1 MTSFHTVIFA
11 FLGDMCRHLLRI
23 SQSEDIEVFSLC
35 LRVIYNLFMSIR
47 DHMKIQL
54 EVFLTSVHLR
64 ILKSE
69 SSSITAKE
77 EMALE
82 SLLGTLRD
90 FCHSGI

>member
-1 MTSFHTVIFA
+1 
-11 FLGDMCRHLLRI
+11 MCRHLLRI
-23 SQSEDIEVFSLC
+23 SQSEDIEIFSLC
-35 LRVIYNLFMSIR
+35 LRVIYNLFMSIK

-69 SSSITAKE
+69 NTSITAKE

-82 SLLGTLRD
+82 SLLGIYSYSKPLLC
-90 FCHSGI
+90 FCIPQ